1 MTLMIVIRMSAKN
14 KSNWFFTVWTRLM
27 ARTFASSRL
36 SRVLSGLGEQEEE
49 KVQAWWS
56 MISQKKVF
64 LHLHNSRDELAE
76 RKKERC
82 KNSIPIACLTAAF
95 SDGFLNVKVMLK
107 HWVVYLFFS
116 LFVAHTDDI
125 QLINL
130 HLTRNTKRQKVSLCH
145 PLERLYGNLSVCCDF
160 AITQPKAE
168 PTMRNTTEKISTRD
182 IFKSDCWLFLRS
194 RRT

>member
-56 MISQKKVF
+56 MISQKKKCF
-64 LHLHNSRDELAE
+64 FTCITLATSW
-76 RKKERC
+76 RKGRERC

-130 HLTRNTKRQKVSLCH
+130 HLKRNTKRQKVSLCH

-168 PTMRNTTEKISTRD
+168 PTMRNTTEKISMRD
-182 IFKSDCWLFLRS
+182 IFKSDCWFFLRS